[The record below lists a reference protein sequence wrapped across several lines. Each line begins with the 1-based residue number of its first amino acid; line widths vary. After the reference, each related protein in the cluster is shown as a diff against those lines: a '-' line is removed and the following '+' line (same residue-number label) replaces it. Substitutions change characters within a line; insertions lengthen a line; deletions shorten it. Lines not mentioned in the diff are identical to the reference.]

1 MKRLLTLILLCAA
14 VCSASTTSIN
24 RISQVLTLTGAQTNM
39 VEWNVPY
46 TPDAVVLTC
55 TSGSVRVW
63 AARAQ
68 NIVRIAGV
76 ATTND
81 SGAWLDTGASAQWS
95 PDGYGTCWLASTGTS
110 AVVTLDV
117 IGKRGDSGEEIQAAL
132 AGYATAT
139 DIAGATNAAVMRGNP
154 LSVNG
159 MTFGV
164 AYQGTVAT
172 TQPGTDPSLGS
183 AGCAQTSSVPG
194 YTINSSGAYE
204 YYEGWIQYCYSN
216 SAGSLVY
223 GAELG
228 IDMMTS
234 QNVDCTVYTR
244 VLAMPATA
252 CGLGVRFR
260 YAGISNG
267 YWFKATVFRT
277 SSAAMQTL
285 PISFERTYPGSLIFN
300 ETTKPIASNPFSITA
315 SFTANRI
322 SNVIVNVDTSANP
335 SAVATVGQFTGGT
348 NAVTLHANAISN
360 AAEAAYAKQ
369 TTVNN
374 LTNWVDV
381 SLGQCA
387 EIFAADIY
395 GFKLSAVYVNIPSI
409 IVGRER
415 TLTYRADIL
424 MYPCAKFGIV
434 TNMFAIKIITPGK
447 PTTVAY
453 RYVHVIP
460 SISNMTVTQVYASAV
475 VSNMVGGYLF
485 GNGTY
490 IEGSTNVVTR
500 ISYMLTEPQ

>member
-360 AAEAAYAKQ
+360 AAAAAYVKRDG
-369 TTVNN
+369 TTPMTAALNAGGFPI
-374 LTNWVDV
+374 TNV
-381 SLGQCA
+381 
-387 EIFAADIY
+387 AAPP
-395 GFKLSAVYVNIPSI
+395 GALSAVNRIYADGLTSSVVVAGAGVGFLWSTDSTGSNLLFWTAPLDGATNTQLANV
-409 IVGRER
+409 IVRIDAATNSMANVISVGWYT
-415 TLTYRADIL
+415 TLTNKLKLDG
-424 MYPCAKFGIV
+424 F
-434 TNMFAIKIITPGK
+434 
-447 PTTVAY
+447 
-453 RYVHVIP
+453 
-460 SISNMTVTQVYASAV
+460 
-475 VSNMVGGYLF
+475 
-485 GNGTY
+485 
-490 IEGSTNVVTR
+490 
-500 ISYMLTEPQ
+500 